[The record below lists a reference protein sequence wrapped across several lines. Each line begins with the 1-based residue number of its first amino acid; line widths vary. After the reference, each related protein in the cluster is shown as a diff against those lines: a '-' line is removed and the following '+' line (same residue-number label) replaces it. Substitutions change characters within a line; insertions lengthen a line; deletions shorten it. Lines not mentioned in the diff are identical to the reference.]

1 MNIKN
6 NIILALTIMAITL
19 VTACGNQQKAK
30 EEHAGHNHTVA
41 EHGKDVP
48 LTQTSA
54 LVSLK
59 DDQLNAIY
67 QHYVH
72 LTNALIK
79 GDLAEAKIA
88 SNAIEL
94 GSKTLPNGS
103 GLSSL
108 SAKIS
113 AATSLDSQRI
123 LYADL
128 SNEFIAK
135 VKSSGLSAGEIYVEY
150 CPMALNDKGA
160 SWLSNQKEIRNPYFG
175 EHMLN
180 CGEVKETL
188 K

>member
-6 NIILALTIMAITL
+6 NIILALTIIAITL
-19 VTACGNQQKAK
+19 VTACGNQHKAK

-41 EHGKDVP
+41 EHREDVP

-88 SNAIEL
+88 ANAIEL
-94 GSKTLPNGS
+94 GAKILPNGS
-103 GLSSL
+103 ALSSL

-113 AATSLDSQRI
+113 AAPSLDAQRI

-160 SWLSNQKEIRNPYFG
+160 SWLSNQKEIKNPYFG
-175 EHMLN
+175 DSMMN